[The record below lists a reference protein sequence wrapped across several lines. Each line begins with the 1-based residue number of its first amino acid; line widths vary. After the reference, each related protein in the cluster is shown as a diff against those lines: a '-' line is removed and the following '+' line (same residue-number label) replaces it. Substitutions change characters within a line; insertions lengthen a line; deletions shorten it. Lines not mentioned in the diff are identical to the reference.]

1 MIYFRDTVHSC
12 PNPVCS
18 NEPLCPNKDICPPV
32 ISPALLGIQIFCT
45 AYFAIHFIIQAVT
58 SMWVPAR
65 YFPHPSPPSDKSMI
79 RLAEV
84 LYPLPDAL
92 QASLEQSRDT
102 STTSLS
108 INGKLKRRKS
118 LIGDR
123 ITTTQEGKSNWNV
136 NILTSFLFSLTFPS
150 FS

>member
-1 MIYFRDTVHSC
+1 
-12 PNPVCS
+12 
-18 NEPLCPNKDICPPV
+18 
-32 ISPALLGIQIFCT
+32 
-45 AYFAIHFIIQAVT
+45 
-58 SMWVPAR
+58 
-65 YFPHPSPPSDKSMI
+65 MI

-136 NILTSFLFSLTFPS
+136 NILNSSLFSHLS
-150 FS
+150 FFLIVNSATSEHNFN